1 MSVAQV
7 LCVSGHVNEALACG
21 RVVRCGEGES
31 DGACAL
37 AVKTFRV
44 SARGER
50 DGGFR
55 ERDAR
60 ASVEEPLGL
69 AIGSNRHTEVC
80 FPRSQ

>member
-1 MSVAQV
+1 M
-7 LCVSGHVNEALACG
+7 SGHVNEAFACG

-44 SARGER
+44 GARGER

-60 ASVEEPLGL
+60 AAVEGALGL
-69 AIGSNRHTEVC
+69 AIWSHRHTEVG
-80 FPRSQ
+80 FARGQ

>member
-1 MSVAQV
+1 MSAAQV
-7 LCVSGHVNEALACG
+7 LYVSGHVNEAFACG

-44 SARGER
+44 GACGER
-50 DGGFR
+50 DCGFR

-69 AIGSNRHTEVC
+69 AIWSNRHTEVC
-80 FPRSQ
+80 CARGQ